1 MILSL
6 MLASLLNVFVVESPS
21 YAKEMVAAAHEITA
35 QYPEVRVTV
44 RTTEQVLGMP
54 LNELKQSI
62 EQASVVVLGRSYGDV
77 AERIQQVFA
86 SIKSPQVVFAAH
98 SDFSIYELSRFG
110 SDRPFRNITHEQI
123 EQISAGTLNA
133 KDIPQLRRWGHTFD
147 YVSAKG
153 PENFRNLF
161 LDLLSSVDSAYQPE
175 PVRIPPPAFIYK
187 NGFIFADAAS
197 FSSHIQPNRPTVAII
212 DHDSYYHSGDIE
224 LEDKLSA
231 DLESAGL
238 NALPIFAGWGEPTE
252 VALRDLVLAK
262 RSAWD
267 IRAIISL
274 QSFVLGGDQAREQVS
289 KLFQELRL
297 PVFRA
302 MRITKRSPDE
312 WLLSADGLPWG
323 SVYYQIAMPEL
334 QGMIEPIPVAA
345 EKEVSVDKQ
354 TGAAISSFVPI
365 DSRIHRVVER
375 VSRWIQLQKKPASE
389 KRVALI
395 YYNHPPGKQNIG
407 ADYLNVPETI
417 MQLLQSLA
425 HDGYDVRNVPPNGE
439 ALVDLLMR
447 RGINVANWAPGQR
460 RLLAEKTQTLPVSDY
475 MRWYNTL
482 DPIARSEVEA
492 GPLAFVDAVINR
504 ALDLEDKSVPRAQ
517 VERVL
522 KETAAFID
530 NYPDDLRRR
539 AGPMM
544 DDILKNAMDRL
555 DGKPSEFAELKRKF
569 EELNLEGLSGWGK
582 PPGNTMVTDAGDFI
596 IPGLI
601 MGNVFVGPQPQR
613 GWQANAESLHTS
625 NVVPPHHQ
633 YLAFYEYLRDVF
645 KADVIVHIGRH
656 SSYEWLPGKQVAL
669 ADFDYPD
676 IMVESIPAVYLYT
689 VDGVGE
695 GLQAKRRGLSTI
707 IDHLIPPLKTTEL
720 YGPIL
725 DLQQLL
731 DQYEAQ
737 DVAERRAVIA
747 REIRSK
753 IRQSN
758 FASDLGANA
767 LEMPDDQLIHN
778 LGHYLEELKT
788 TLLPF
793 GLHTFGKPW
802 QQNEIDLLANSMASL
817 ASGNAAEFRAAIEKS
832 FSDERTA
839 FLSALRGEYISA
851 GKGNDP
857 VRTPEALPTGRNFYA
872 LDASVMP
879 TKISYE
885 LAKQLVNDALAKH
898 PNVPDKVAAVLWA
911 VETSRDEGTMLSFI
925 LQLLGIEPV
934 WDARGMVKELK
945 PIPAE
950 QLGRQRIDV
959 IVTTSGLFRDLFA
972 QLLLIEDHAFHYALA
987 TSYDTIIAKNPGLR
1001 PALDA
1006 VLKDIPSSNRGHEG
1020 LEMNAVARHWIAA
1033 SEAGLKRG
1041 EPADRAG
1048 ERALLRI
1055 FGPAEGAY
1063 GAGISRIV
1071 EQAWTWKSREQ
1082 VADAYL
1088 GKMAHAYSGQSWGV
1102 VDPEEYRSALTGI
1115 QESFHSRATNLY
1127 GVVDND
1133 DYFDYFGGLS
1143 LAIERVNG
1151 APPENYVLFYA
1162 DPKQSRVDTL
1172 EHFLTKEMRSRY
1184 YNPEWI
1190 QGMMKEGYAGAR
1202 TISNKF
1208 LEFAWGWQVTNP
1220 EIMRDWMWDE
1230 VNDVYFHDKY
1240 RLGITKWFHDER
1252 QAPAMINMAS
1262 IMLTAANKGFWKAPP
1277 STLRDLANTLGML
1290 VVRYGPS
1297 CSAHVCGDFETIEL
1311 SRQLMNPVLAGSY
1324 SRAMQ
1329 AALSGGGY
1337 SGAPSSPSKVSPS
1350 VATKHRLKKPL
1361 FDFEVDHLQDN
1372 VAGSVDFVD
1381 VVLQRIQRMRNQDW
1395 NTAFLALLLV
1405 LLPSGVVIFFIR
1417 DRYYRRRG
1425 TATLSLWDAT
1435 ARAR

>member
-1 MILSL
+1 MILSF

-35 QYPEVRVTV
+35 RYPEVQITV
-44 RTTEQVLGMP
+44 RTTEQVLQMRLGD
-54 LNELKQSI
+54 LKDSLD
-62 EQASVVVLGRSYGDV
+62 QASIVVLGRTYGDV
-77 AERIQQVFA
+77 AEKIQRAFP
-86 SIKSPQVVFAAH
+86 SKTGPQIVFAAH
-98 SDFSIYELSRFG
+98 SDFAIYELSRYG
-110 SDRPFRNITHEQI
+110 TIKPFRNVTHEQI
-123 EQISAGTLNA
+123 EQISAGSLNPR
-133 KDIPQLRRWGHTFD
+133 DIPQLRRWAASFE
-147 YVSAKG
+147 YLLAKG

-161 LDLLSSVDSAYQPE
+161 LDLLSTVDSRYQPE
-175 PVRIPPPAFIYK
+175 PVRIPPATFIYK
-187 NGFIFADAAS
+187 NGSIYADADS
-197 FSSHIQPNRPTVAII
+197 FASHIQPDRPTVAII
-212 DHDSYYHSGDIE
+212 DHDSYYHSGDVE

-231 DLESAGL
+231 DLESKGL

-252 VALRDLVLAK
+252 VALRDFVQLK
-262 RSAWD
+262 RVAWD
-267 IRAIISL
+267 IRAIVSL

-289 KLFQELRL
+289 KLFEELRL

-302 MRITKRSPDE
+302 MRLTKRSPDE
-312 WLLSADGLPWG
+312 WLLSSDGLPWG
-323 SVYYQIAMPEL
+323 SVYYQVAMPEL

-345 EKEVSVDKQ
+345 ELETTVDKQ

-365 DSRIHRVVER
+365 ESRIHRVVDR
-375 VSRWIQLQKKPASE
+375 ISRWIQLQKKPNSE

-417 MQLLQSLA
+417 MGLLGSLSRE
-425 HDGYDVRNVPPNGE
+425 GYDVRNVPPNGE
-439 ALVDLLMR
+439 VLIDLLMR

-460 RLLAEKTQTLPVSDY
+460 RLLAEQAQTMSAADY
-475 MRWYNTL
+475 MRWYDTL
-482 DPIARSEVEA
+482 DPIARNEVEA
-492 GPLAFVDAVINR
+492 GPLAYVGAVIER
-504 ALDLEDKSVPRAQ
+504 ALKLEDKSVARAQ

-530 NYPDDLRRR
+530 SYPEDVRGNATPL
-539 AGPMM
+539 ME
-544 DDILKNAMDRL
+544 DITRNALDRI
-555 DGKPSEFAELKRKF
+555 DGKPNDFDALKGQF
-569 EELNLEGLSGWGK
+569 EALNLEGLSGWGK
-582 PPGNTMVTDAGDFI
+582 PPGNTMVTDRGDFI
-596 IPGLI
+596 IPGLS
-601 MGNVFVGPQPQR
+601 MGNIFVGPQPQR
-613 GWQANAESLHTS
+613 GWQANGETLHTS

-669 ADFDYPD
+669 ADFDFPD
-676 IMVESIPAVYLYT
+676 IVIDQIPAVYLYT

-695 GLQAKRRGLSTI
+695 GLQAKRRGLSVI
-707 IDHLIPPLKTTEL
+707 VDHLIPPLKTTEL

-725 DLQQLL
+725 DLQQMLE
-731 DQYEAQ
+731 QYEAQ
-737 DVAERRAVIA
+737 EVTERRAVIA
-747 REIRSK
+747 REIRAK
-753 IRQSN
+753 IRQYN
-758 FASDLGANA
+758 FASDLGQNI
-767 LEMPDDQLIHN
+767 LEMQDDPLIHT

-802 QQNEIDLLANSMASL
+802 PQEEVDLLANSMASL
-817 ASGNAAEFRAAIEKS
+817 GSGDASEFKTEIEKS
-832 FSDERTA
+832 FSNETAA
-839 FLSALRGEYISA
+839 FLSALRGEYIRP

-885 LAKQLVNDALAKH
+885 LAKQLVKDSLAKH
-898 PNVPDKVAAVLWA
+898 PQVPEKVAAVLWA
-911 VETSRDEGTMLSFI
+911 VETTRDEGTMLSFI

-934 WDARGMVKELK
+934 WDARGLVKELK
-945 PIPAE
+945 VVPSE
-950 QLGRQRIDV
+950 TLGRQRIDV

-972 QLLLIEDHAFHYALA
+972 PLLLMEDRAFHYALA
-987 TSYDTIIAKNPGLR
+987 ASYQSIVAKNPALQT
-1001 PALDA
+1001 ALDA
-1006 VLKDIPSSNRGHEG
+1006 VLKDIPETGRGHET
-1020 LEMNAVARHWIAA
+1020 LAMNAVARHWSGAA
-1033 SEAGLKRG
+1033 EAALKRG
-1041 EPADRAG
+1041 DPPDRAG

-1071 EQAWTWKSREQ
+1071 EQAWTWKSRDQ

-1088 GKMAHAYSGQSWGV
+1088 GKMAHAYSAKSWGTI
-1102 VDPEEYRSALTGI
+1102 DPQEYRTALTGI

-1151 APPENYVLFYA
+1151 GPPENYVLFYA

-1184 YNPEWI
+1184 YNPDWI
-1190 QGMMKEGYAGAR
+1190 KGMMKEGYAGAR

-1220 EIMRDWMWDE
+1220 EIMRDWMWKE

-1240 RLGITKWFHDER
+1240 RVGVTKWLHDER
-1252 QAPAMINMAS
+1252 QAPAMINMAA
-1262 IMLTAANKGFWKAPP
+1262 IMLTAANKGFWKTTPE
-1277 STLRDLANTLGML
+1277 TLRDLANTMGML

-1297 CSAHVCGDFETIEL
+1297 CSSHVCGDFETIER
-1311 SRQLMNPVLAGSY
+1311 SRQLMNPVLAASY

-1329 AALSGGGY
+1329 AALSGNGYGG
-1337 SGAPSSPSKVSPS
+1337 ARPSFPEGS
-1350 VATKHRLKKPL
+1350 ATSSMATRNGRSKKPL
-1361 FDFEVDHLQDN
+1361 FDFTADHLPN
-1372 VAGSVDFVD
+1372 GAPVDIVD
-1381 VVLQRIQRMRNQDW
+1381 AVFQGIQRMRNQDW
-1395 NTAFLALLLV
+1395 SGVFLSLLLV
-1405 LLPSGVVIFFIR
+1405 LLPSGIAIFFLR

-1425 TATLSLWDAT
+1425 LEPIQLTLKGN
-1435 ARAR
+1435 

>member
-1 MILSL
+1 

-21 YAKEMVAAAHEITA
+21 YAKEMVAAAHEIMA
-35 QYPEVRVTV
+35 RFPEVRVTV
-44 RTTEQVLGMP
+44 RTTEQVLGIP
-54 LNELKQSI
+54 ANDLKESLDH
-62 EQASVVVLGRSYGDV
+62 ASVVILGRSYGDV
-77 AERIQQVFA
+77 AEKIQQAFA
-86 SIKSPQVVFAAH
+86 SISSPQVVFAVH
-98 SDFSIYELSRFG
+98 SDFGIYELSRFG
-110 SDRPFRNITHEQI
+110 ADRPFRNITHEQI
-123 EQISAGTLNA
+123 EQISAGTLNP
-133 KDIPQLRRWGHTFD
+133 KDIPQLRRWAAGFD
-147 YVSAKG
+147 YVLAKG

-161 LDLLSSVDSAYQPE
+161 LNLLSSVDSRYHGE
-175 PVRIPPPAFIYK
+175 PVRLPPSAFIYK
-187 NGFIFADAAS
+187 NGSIYSDADSFAS
-197 FSSHIQPNRPTVAII
+197 QIQPGRSTVAII
-212 DHDSYYHSGDIE
+212 DHDSYYHSGDVE
-224 LEDKLSA
+224 LEDRLAS
-231 DLESAGL
+231 DLESSGL

-252 VALRDLVLAK
+252 TALRDFVRTK
-262 RSAWD
+262 RAAWD

-302 MRITKRSPDE
+302 MRLSKRSPDE
-312 WLLSADGLPWG
+312 WLLSSDGLPWG
-323 SVYYQIAMPEL
+323 SVYYQVAMPEL

-345 EKEVSVDKQ
+345 EAEVTVDEQ

-365 DSRIHRVVER
+365 ESRLHRVVER
-375 VSRWIQLQKKPASE
+375 ISRWIQLQNKPNSE

-417 MQLLQSLA
+417 IELLRSLVS
-425 HDGYDVRNVPPNGE
+425 DGYNVRHVPPNAE
-439 ALVDLLMR
+439 VLIDLLTR

-460 RLLAEKTQTLPVSDY
+460 RLLAEQSQIMQAADY
-475 MRWYNTL
+475 KQWYDTL
-482 DPIARSEVEA
+482 DPIARSEVER
-492 GPLAFVDAVINR
+492 GPVAYVDAVIDR
-504 ALDLEDKSVPRAQ
+504 AVRLEDKSVARTQ
-517 VERVL
+517 VERIL
-522 KETAAFID
+522 KETAAFVD
-530 NYPDDLRRR
+530 NYPEDLRGR
-539 AGPMM
+539 AAPLIE
-544 DDILKNAMDRL
+544 DIRKSALDRI
-555 DGKPSEFAELKRKF
+555 DGKPNDFAALKRKF
-569 EELNLEGLSGWGK
+569 EALSLEGLSGWGE
-582 PPGNTMVTDAGDFI
+582 PPGNTMVSDRGDFI
-596 IPGLI
+596 IPGLK
-601 MGNVFVGPQPQR
+601 MGNIFVGPQPQR

-669 ADFDYPD
+669 ADFDFPD
-676 IMVESIPAVYLYT
+676 IMVGSIPAVYLYT

-695 GLQAKRRGLSTI
+695 GLQAKRRGLSTV

-725 DLQQLL
+725 DLQQMLE
-731 DQYEAQ
+731 QYEAQ
-737 DVAERRAVIA
+737 EVTERRSVIA

-753 IRQSN
+753 IRQNN
-758 FASDLGANA
+758 FASDLGRNI
-767 LEMPDDQLIHN
+767 LDMPDDQLVHSV
-778 LGHYLEELKT
+778 GHYLEELKT
-788 TLLPF
+788 TFLPF
-793 GLHTFGKPW
+793 GLHTFGKSWP
-802 QQNEIDLLANSMASL
+802 QDEIDLLANSMASL
-817 ASGNAAEFRAAIEKS
+817 GSGSAAEFRTEIEKS
-832 FSDERTA
+832 FSNEMAA
-839 FLSALRGEYISA
+839 FLSALRGEYVEP

-857 VRTPEALPTGRNFYA
+857 VRTPDVLPTGRNFYA

-885 LAKQLVNDALAKH
+885 LAKLLVGDALAKH
-898 PNVPDKVAAVLWA
+898 PQVPDKVAAVLWA
-911 VETSRDEGTMLSFI
+911 VETTRDEGTMLSFI

-934 WDARGMVKELK
+934 WDTRGLVKELQLVPVEK
-945 PIPAE
+945 
-950 QLGRQRIDV
+950 LGRQRIDV

-972 QLLLIEDHAFHYALA
+972 QLLLIEDRAFHYTLA
-987 TSYDTIIAKNPGLR
+987 ASYQSILRKNRALR

-1006 VLKDIPSSNRGHEG
+1006 VLKDIPESDRGSEP

-1033 SEAGLKRG
+1033 AESALKRG
-1041 EPADRAG
+1041 EAADRAG

-1063 GAGISRIV
+1063 GAGINRIV

-1088 GKMAHAYSGQSWGV
+1088 GKMAHAYSAKSWGEI
-1102 VDPEEYRSALTGI
+1102 DPQEYRAALSGI

-1151 APPENYVLFYA
+1151 RAPENYVLFYA
-1162 DPKQSRVDTL
+1162 DPKQSRVDSL

-1184 YNPEWI
+1184 YNPDWI
-1190 QGMMKEGYAGAR
+1190 KGMMKEGYAGAR

-1220 EIMRDWMWDE
+1220 EIIRDWMWDE
-1230 VNDVYFHDKY
+1230 VNDIYFHDKY
-1240 RLGITKWFHDER
+1240 RLGVTRWFHDER

-1262 IMLTAANKGFWKAPP
+1262 IMLTAANKGFWKTTPE
-1277 STLRDLANTLGML
+1277 TLRDLANTLGML

-1297 CSAHVCGDFETIEL
+1297 CSAHVCGDYQTIER

-1329 AALSGGGY
+1329 AALSGAGYTGARPSRSKFSAGGKTN
-1337 SGAPSSPSKVSPS
+1337 S
-1350 VATKHRLKKPL
+1350 RLKRPL
-1361 FDFEVDHLQDN
+1361 FDFRVDHLPN
-1372 VAGSVDFVD
+1372 GAAEPVDIVD
-1381 VVLQRIQRMRNQDW
+1381 VFIHGIRNYNW
-1395 NTAFLALLLV
+1395 SNVFIPLLLMLFCAGIAV
-1405 LLPSGVVIFFIR
+1405 FFVR

-1425 TATLSLWDAT
+1425 DETIRLIL
-1435 ARAR
+1435 